1 MMFLKNTPIVFEI
14 STGLLQEAPVEM
26 KEKDDNF
33 VIFVDYFGSSM
44 LQSIFFLCFL
54 LVIFYTEIILR
65 IKT

>member
-1 MMFLKNTPIVFEI
+1 MFLKNTPIIFEI

-65 IKT
+65 TKT